1 MAEPRG
7 DSRTLQDYV
16 SVLRRRKWVIILAL
30 MVVPA
35 VAVVFSLRQSPLY
48 ASSAQVLM
56 SNQDLAGALTNTQS
70 TSASLPDR
78 EAQTQADIAHTPT
91 VAAKVIADLK
101 LKDKTP
107 EELLK
112 WTSVVPSLA
121 SDVIAFHATDPD
133 PELAKKIATQFAV
146 TFTKVRSELDTA
158 SLKKA
163 RAEVSS
169 RLEDLR
175 ATGEDKTA
183 YFRSL
188 QDKEQ
193 QLATLEA
200 LQTSNATLLRA
211 ADKADKV
218 RPKPSRNGGFGVVLG
233 LVLGIGLAFLLDALD
248 TRVRT
253 AEEIREK
260 LGLPML
266 ARLPEPPRDLRGDN
280 RLAMIAEP
288 HSVYA
293 ESFRILATNLD
304 FVNLE
309 WGARSIMVTSSV
321 QSEGKST
328 TIANLAVALARS
340 GRRVGLVDLDLRR
353 PYIDRFFKLEERPG
367 LTHVA
372 LGRVTL
378 DEALVTFTDIDAGD
392 ADETDDFALPGHRPV
407 RGEAPHAPGSLTV
420 LTSGA
425 LPPNPGEFVSS
436 RALGE
441 ILDDLRDRVDILL
454 IDTPPLLQVGDAMT
468 LSAKVDAMIV
478 VTRFSLIRRPML
490 AELHRVLET
499 CPAGK
504 LGFVLTG
511 AEAEEGYGYG
521 YSYGYG
527 YVARGYGRSNEKESA
542 L

>member
-1 MAEPRG
+1 MAEHRG
-7 DSRTLQDYV
+7 ESRTLQDYV
-16 SVLRRRKWVIILAL
+16 SVLRRRKWIIVLAIV
-30 MVVPA
+30 VVPA
-35 VAVVFSLRQSPLY
+35 AAIVFSLRQSPLY
-48 ASSAQVLM
+48 SASADVLM
-56 SNQDLAGALTNTQS
+56 SRQDLAAVLTNTQS
-70 TSASLPDR
+70 NTATLPERD
-78 EAQTQADIAHTPT
+78 AATQADIAHTPK
-91 VAAKVIADLK
+91 VAKEVIAKLK
-101 LKDKTP
+101 LKGVTAEDF
-107 EELLK
+107 LK
-112 WTSVVPSLA
+112 NTSVTPSLSSDIITFAA
-121 SDVIAFHATDPD
+121 SDPD
-133 PELAKKIATQFAV
+133 PEQAIRIATQFAL
-146 TFTKVRSELDTA
+146 TFTAYRSELDTA

-163 RAEVSS
+163 RLEVNS
-169 RLEDLR
+169 RLAELKAQGD
-175 ATGEDKTA
+175 TTSS
-183 YFRSL
+183 YFTLL

-193 QLATLEA
+193 QLSTLEA

-211 ADKADKV
+211 ADKAIKT
-218 RPKPSRNGGFGVVLG
+218 RPKPSRNGAFGVVLG
-233 LVLGIGLAFLLDALD
+233 IVLGIGLAFLLEALD
-248 TRVRT
+248 TRVRS
-253 AEEIREK
+253 AEEIRER
-260 LGLPML
+260 LGLPLL

-280 RLAMIAEP
+280 RLAMVAEP

-309 WGARSIMVTSSV
+309 WGARSIMVTSAV

-340 GRRVGLVDLDLRR
+340 GRRVALVDLDLRR
-353 PYIDRFFKLEERPG
+353 PFVDRFFKLEERPG

-378 DEALVTFTDIDAGD
+378 DEALVTFTDLDDGDDSGD
-392 ADETDDFALPGHRPV
+392 ALVPGDAQPHNGCLMVLP
-407 RGEAPHAPGSLTV
+407 T
-420 LTSGA
+420 GA

-441 ILDDLRDRVDILL
+441 ILDELRERADIVL

-468 LSAKVDAMIV
+468 LSAKVDALIV
-478 VTRFSLIRRPML
+478 VTRFSLIRRTML

-527 YVARGYGRSNEKESA
+527 YVARGYSRSEKESA
-542 L
+542 S